1 MSSKIKVDII
11 ETVAGSGNITVSNPL
26 SGSNII
32 STANITDNA
41 VTMAKLPSA
50 LSFSGKTVS
59 NFTNPNGYNLLVS
72 RADSSNVNYASDTVI
87 LDFSSHINDYNT
99 FWFSINIDAGG
110 ADGNQHYY
118 LITQNA
124 AGSNL
129 DMAMTMHG
137 YNASGSTNTPQT
149 GGNGGYFR
157 FAFNQYKQMTATLS
171 GYIHNHPNTSIN
183 QNSTMQV
190 QSNWNYAGAGSARAN
205 GSIRITNTNRIAKLG
220 LNFDTGSTAGGDNGS
235 TTFTSRVN
243 AEIYGIR

>member
-99 FWFSINIDAGG
+99 FWFSINIDAG
-110 ADGNQHYY
+110 
-118 LITQNA
+118 
-124 AGSNL
+124 
-129 DMAMTMHG
+129 
-137 YNASGSTNTPQT
+137 
-149 GGNGGYFR
+149 
-157 FAFNQYKQMTATLS
+157 
-171 GYIHNHPNTSIN
+171 
-183 QNSTMQV
+183 
-190 QSNWNYAGAGSARAN
+190 
-205 GSIRITNTNRIAKLG
+205 
-220 LNFDTGSTAGGDNGS
+220 
-235 TTFTSRVN
+235 
-243 AEIYGIR
+243 